1 LNKDT
6 FTMQGRLRHA
16 VLATLTSAWLSAVAA
31 PSMPL
36 PVEPGRPLP
45 SLSLL
50 DQHGQPWQP
59 AADARLLLLAAS
71 RSASSRVQAVLGSQP
86 RDFLALRRAAYLAD
100 MSRMP
105 GFITRSFAL
114 PALKEQPFTVGVS
127 LQDGALAGWPQRDD
141 AVTLIHLEGGRVAR
155 ISFAETEAALRDA
168 LGL

>member
-1 LNKDT
+1 
-6 FTMQGRLRHA
+6 MHRRLRHTL
-16 VLATLTSAWLSAVAA
+16 LAILTSACLSAMAA
-31 PSMPL
+31 PW

-45 SLSLL
+45 TLSLQ

-59 AADARLLLLAAS
+59 AADTRLLLLAAS
-71 RSASSRVQAVLGSQP
+71 RAASSRVQAVLGGQP
-86 RDFLALRRAAYLAD
+86 RDFLAQRRAAYLAD

-105 GFITRSFAL
+105 GFITRNFAL

-127 LQDGALAGWPQRDD
+127 LQDGALAAWPQQGD

-155 ISFAETEAALRDA
+155 IGFAETEAALRAA